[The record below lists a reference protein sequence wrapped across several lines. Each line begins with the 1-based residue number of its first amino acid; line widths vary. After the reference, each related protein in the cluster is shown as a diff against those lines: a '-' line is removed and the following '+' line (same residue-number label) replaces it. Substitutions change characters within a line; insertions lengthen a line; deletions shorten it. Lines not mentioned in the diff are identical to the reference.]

1 MVDTPI
7 ATSPST
13 RQHRSRAWLEAKA
26 LWAGVAVA
34 SMWLA
39 VLFVGVFGGDIVS
52 TNGVGQATGDLVGN
66 GSRVPSVIV
75 VAFFALIGT
84 VFVARW
90 GFREPPAKN

>member
-7 ATSPST
+7 ATAPT
-13 RQHRSRAWLEAKA
+13 ARQRRSAAWLEAKA
-26 LWAGVAVA
+26 PWAGVAVA

-39 VLFVGVFGGDIVS
+39 VLFVGVFGGDIVT
-52 TNGVGQATGDLVGN
+52 TNGVSQATGDLVGN

-84 VFVARW
+84 IFVARW
-90 GFREPPAKN
+90 GFREPPAKD